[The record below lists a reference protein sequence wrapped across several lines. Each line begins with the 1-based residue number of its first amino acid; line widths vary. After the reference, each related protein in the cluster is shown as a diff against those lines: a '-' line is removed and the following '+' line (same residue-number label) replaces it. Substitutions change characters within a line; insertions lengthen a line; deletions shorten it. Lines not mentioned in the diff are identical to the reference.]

1 MGAQTSQVPEGS
13 PLAYLL
19 KHWKNFDPENLWKKV
34 LIFYCSQ
41 AWPKYPLGDQQKWPE
56 EGSINCNT
64 ILQLDLLCR
73 KKGKWMEVPYVQL
86 FFYLWDYPKWIKDC
100 KLDSQT
106 LAILCR
112 GPSSGFPE
120 LPEQQESD
128 DPLDLPPL
136 NKTVTKCPK
145 GPESLSSPRSTSLYP
160 DLKDHYNSTAPLPP
174 YLGESTTRG
183 QEYPRSGLFP
193 L

>member
-112 GPSSGFPE
+112 RPSSGSPDF
-120 LPEQQESD
+120 PEQQDPEA
-128 DPLDLPPL
+128 PLDPPPL
-136 NKTVTKCPK
+136 NKALTKPPR
-145 GPESLSSPRSTSLYP
+145 GPEPLSSPSATSLYLN
-160 DLKDHYNSTAPLPP
+160 LKELQFHCFPASPSGRVNSLGVTAP
-174 YLGESTTRG
+174 
-183 QEYPRSGLFP
+183 
-193 L
+193 